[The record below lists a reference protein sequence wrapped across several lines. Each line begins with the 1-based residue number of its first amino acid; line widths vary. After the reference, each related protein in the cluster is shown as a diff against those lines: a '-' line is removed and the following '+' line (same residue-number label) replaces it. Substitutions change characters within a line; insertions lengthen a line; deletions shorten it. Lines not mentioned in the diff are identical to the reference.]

1 MRHYPVVCRKIGS
14 VIYFRG
20 SGPDRR
26 QGRPADRLNQRFAIS
41 KTGMEAD

>member
-1 MRHYPVVCRKIGS
+1 MQRHLNEVSKNRRGDILP
-14 VIYFRG
+14 G

-41 KTGMEAD
+41 KAGMEAD